1 MASGNDDNANSKD
14 AEVAEIST
22 GKVLT
27 MLDRLI
33 NLQHLLKEKRKTLI
47 SMKCKLVKI
56 RVLNKKQKYI
66 NHYFMLE

>member
-1 MASGNDDNANSKD
+1 MASDNDNNANSKD

-22 GKVLT
+22 GKVLA

-33 NLQHLLKEKRKTLI
+33 NLQHLLKEKRKTLV

-56 RVLNKKQKYI
+56 RVLKKKQKYI
-66 NHYFMLE
+66 NYYFMLE